1 MTTVKK
7 WALPGL
13 TVLMVL
19 AAIVLPQQL
28 SSLRDLKTLDT
39 IHTQPLS
46 EDDLAVRELPLPEKL
61 ALLARAIRYPDLEV
75 YSTTQSL
82 PVPGQPGA
90 DQAEAAFFQGI
101 DCLADWG
108 VLPESFDPDTL
119 EFQSGSRAV
128 YVEADSGQ
136 SVSMLYLQGENDS
149 RDNFWL
155 VVDEETGLPVWIDCS
170 LRSVKQDLLS
180 SEELGTRFLE
190 GLGVQTR
197 QRGPAMW
204 EVEESGGVVYCAL
217 TEASYG
223 RICVELLGFADA
235 LFGQGNDSPS
245 PQPK

>member
-1 MTTVKK
+1 M
-7 WALPGL
+7 
-13 TVLMVL
+13 
-19 AAIVLPQQL
+19 
-28 SSLRDLKTLDT
+28 
-39 IHTQPLS
+39 
-46 EDDLAVRELPLPEKL
+46 
-61 ALLARAIRYPDLEV
+61 
-75 YSTTQSL
+75 YSTTQPL
-82 PVPGQPGA
+82 PLSGQPGA
-90 DQAEAAFFQGI
+90 DQAEAAFFQSV

-108 VLPESFDPDTL
+108 VLPQSFDPDTL
-119 EFQSGSRAV
+119 EFQGGSRAV

-170 LRSVKQDLLS
+170 LRSARQDLLS

-204 EVEESGGVVYCAL
+204 EVEASGGVVYCAL

-235 LFGQGNDSPS
+235 LFGGESTSPS

>member
-1 MTTVKK
+1 MTWPFGSCRFRKS
-7 WALPGL
+7 WRCWRGPSG
-13 TVLMVL
+13 
-19 AAIVLPQQL
+19 IRIWRCIPQR
-28 SSLRDLKTLDT
+28 SPFRF
-39 IHTQPLS
+39 
-46 EDDLAVRELPLPEKL
+46 
-61 ALLARAIRYPDLEV
+61 
-75 YSTTQSL
+75 QS
-82 PVPGQPGA
+82 V
-90 DQAEAAFFQGI
+90 

-190 GLGVQTR
+190 GLGVQTQ

-223 RICVELLGFADA
+223 RRA
-235 LFGQGNDSPS
+235 LWPGECLAFSTAQMMQKRCLYAAILRQAHAILKIPNRNRSHPS
-245 PQPK
+245 VKQDLKWRYER

>member
-13 TVLMVL
+13 TILMVL

-46 EDDLAVRELPLPEKL
+46 EDDLLPLPEKL

-170 LRSVKQDLLS
+170 LRSARQDLLS
-180 SEELGTRFLE
+180 SEELGMRFLE

-204 EVEESGGVVYCAL
+204 EVEASGGVVYCAL

-235 LFGQGNDSPS
+235 LFGEESTSPS

>member
-1 MTTVKK
+1 MTTAKK
-7 WALPGL
+7 WGLPVL
-13 TVLMVL
+13 TGLMVL
-19 AAIVLPQQL
+19 ASIVLPQQL

-39 IHTQPLS
+39 IHIEPLS
-46 EDDLAVRELPLPEKL
+46 EDDLSVRELPLPEKL
-61 ALLARAIRYPDLEV
+61 ALLARAIRDPDLEV
-75 YSTTQSL
+75 YSTTQPL
-82 PVPGQPGA
+82 PLSGQPGA
-90 DQAEAAFFQGI
+90 DQAEAAFFQSVN
-101 DCLADWG
+101 CLADWG
-108 VLPESFDPDTL
+108 VLPQSFDPDTL
-119 EFQSGSRAV
+119 EFQGGSRAV

-170 LRSVKQDLLS
+170 LRSARQDLLS

-204 EVEESGGVVYCAL
+204 EVEASGGVVYCAL

-235 LFGQGNDSPS
+235 LFGEESTSPS